1 MGLEETNSNFELRRG
16 TPCFQTPVLD
26 DTEVLFGWRPQRFGP
41 IGTVSRAKG
50 VYLYDAQ
57 DRPILD
63 LASGQVNVNL
73 GHGHEGVLRAMRAQF
88 QDFCYAGPCLN
99 SDVREA
105 LTAEIGKVVPFAEE
119 TKVFLCN
126 SGSEAVENA
135 IKLAWAMTG
144 RTKIYA
150 ASPSYHGATIGAS
163 SLSGD
168 ARRRYAELGITGVRH
183 FTPPF
188 VQHPAF
194 EGMSEEEAVHISL
207 SLLRD
212 QIARDG
218 PDTVAAIFVESV
230 IGFT

>member
-16 TPCFQTPVLD
+16 TPCFQAPVLD

-194 EGMSEEEAVHISL
+194 EGMSEEEAVHISS

-218 PDTVAAIFVESV
+218 ADTVAALFVESV